1 MSYWQSLAV
10 FSAVVEEGSF
20 SGAAKKL
27 ELTQPTIS
35 FHIDNLERDFG
46 CQLFQ
51 RTARGVTLTV
61 YGEVLL
67 HHTGKIN
74 GQLSQAHNQI
84 KAMLAGSAGT
94 IALGASTIPAEYI
107 VPRLIASFLR
117 TQPELR
123 VALHTGDSQTVLAG
137 FASGNYP
144 VAIVGTHPGDEHPV
158 LALWPD
164 ELVLIAHPALC
175 AKLGPAP
182 SLTELLSYPFAARV
196 ESSGSLRTVHAA
208 LESRGISP
216 AQMRIVLEV
225 GGNEALKSAVI
236 SQIGLA
242 FISRWAIQQE
252 LQTGAL
258 KVIDTPGLKIP
269 RWFYA
274 VCRQPLTPTCFQ
286 LFWDAL
292 AAEAAK
298 NG

>member
-10 FSAVVEEGSF
+10 FGAVVEEGSF

-27 ELTQPTIS
+27 ELTQPTVS

-61 YGEVLL
+61 YGEILL
-67 HHTGKIN
+67 HHTSKIN
-74 GQLSQAHNQI
+74 AQLSEAHNQI
-84 KAMLAGSAGT
+84 KAMLAGAAGT

-107 VPRLIASFLR
+107 VPQLIASFLR
-117 TQPELR
+117 AQPGLR
-123 VALHTGDSQTVLAG
+123 FSLHTGDSQTVLTG
-137 FASGNYP
+137 FASGDYP
-144 VAIVGTHPGDEHPV
+144 IAIVGTHPGNDHPV
-158 LALWPD
+158 LELWPD
-164 ELVLIAHPALC
+164 ELVLIAHPAIC
-175 AKLGPAP
+175 DQVGPAP
-182 SLTELLSYPFAARV
+182 SLAELLSFPFVARV
-196 ESSGSLRTVHAA
+196 VSSGSLRTVHAA

-236 SQIGLA
+236 SQVGLA
-242 FISRWAIQQE
+242 FISKWAIQQE
-252 LQTGAL
+252 LQAGSL
-258 KVIDTPGLKIP
+258 RIIDTPGLKIP
-269 RWFYA
+269 RRFYA
-274 VCRQPLTPTCFQ
+274 VCRQPLVPSCFQ